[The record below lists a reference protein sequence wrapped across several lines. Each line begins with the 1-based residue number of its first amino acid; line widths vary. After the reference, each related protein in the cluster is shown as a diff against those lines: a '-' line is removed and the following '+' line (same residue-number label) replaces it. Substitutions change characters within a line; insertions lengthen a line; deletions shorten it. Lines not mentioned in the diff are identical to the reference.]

1 MISVLTVLYC
11 SIADL
16 LVLVICCPNGMIEMY
31 MRRVSTIFYVQL
43 TITLLFLTNCCR
55 VLAKSCS
62 FFSDF
67 VSYLTFYDLEDFSG
81 FIKNELWRQFLT
93 YFGVTSLKRNEIDIH

>member
-1 MISVLTVLYC
+1 
-11 SIADL
+11 
-16 LVLVICCPNGMIEMY
+16 
-31 MRRVSTIFYVQL
+31 
-43 TITLLFLTNCCR
+43 